1 VKLPFSADFAMPIPR
16 HRGQPCAKA
25 GKIDAPSAEN
35 ADFVLIK
42 TRPYLIARLRA
53 DIERIVEFLL
63 ENKPAIS
70 WAEAGWSFSV
80 RCHRTCPKDV
90 ASAAWPFA
98 ARAQQAAGP
107 MIGFLH
113 PGRRDSFAAL
123 LFAFQQGSVGVS
135 QSSRWRRVTI
145 FPRCTLRAP

>member
-1 VKLPFSADFAMPIPR
+1 MKLPFSADFSNANSSTQ
-16 HRGQPCAKA
+16 GQPCAKA

-70 WAEAGWSFSV
+70 WAEAGWSF
-80 RCHRTCPKDV
+80 
-90 ASAAWPFA
+90 
-98 ARAQQAAGP
+98 
-107 MIGFLH
+107 
-113 PGRRDSFAAL
+113 
-123 LFAFQQGSVGVS
+123 
-135 QSSRWRRVTI
+135 
-145 FPRCTLRAP
+145 

>member
-1 VKLPFSADFAMPIPR
+1 MPFFGGFQQCQFLDT
-16 HRGQPCAKA
+16 GQPCAKA

-70 WAEAGWSFSV
+70 WAEAGWSFWV
-80 RCHRTCPKDV
+80 RCHRTCPNDLRV
-90 ASAAWPFA
+90 ASAAP
-98 ARAQQAAGP
+98 
-107 MIGFLH
+107 
-113 PGRRDSFAAL
+113 
-123 LFAFQQGSVGVS
+123 
-135 QSSRWRRVTI
+135 
-145 FPRCTLRAP
+145 